1 MGSSK
6 CTVIGHCPR
15 RFALSPAQ
23 KSRIQR
29 RQRLILLQSLGC
41 PLRTNTAYLLRMTS
55 VVDCGRTLQVGGA
68 VRLPDRVLEPVERI
82 SEILFGLIMALT
94 ITGAV
99 SVATSDHFQIRT
111 MLWAAIGCNL
121 AWGIIDGGMY
131 LMARLGERGRNAVI
145 ARAVRELS
153 NREDAHRIIADELPP
168 LLGSIFQPAQLEF
181 IRERIS
187 QIPASDLRPGLTGRD
202 WLGAFGVC
210 ILVVLST
217 FPVVIPFIV
226 FGDARLALRT
236 SNAFAVVL
244 LFICGILFA
253 RHAGLWPWTT
263 GVIMVAIGAALVSVA
278 IALGG

>member
-1 MGSSK
+1 
-6 CTVIGHCPR
+6 
-15 RFALSPAQ
+15 
-23 KSRIQR
+23 
-29 RQRLILLQSLGC
+29 
-41 PLRTNTAYLLRMTS
+41 
-55 VVDCGRTLQVGGA
+55 
-68 VRLPDRVLEPVERI
+68 
-82 SEILFGLIMALT
+82 MALT

-111 MLWAAIGCNL
+111 MLWAALGCNL

-131 LMARLGERGRNAVI
+131 LMARLGERGRNAVV
-145 ARAVRELS
+145 ARAVRKTS
-153 NREDAHRIIADELPP
+153 NRDAHRIIADELPS

-181 IRERIS
+181 IRERINQMPVS
-187 QIPASDLRPGLTGRD
+187 ELRPGLTGRD

-236 SNAFAVVL
+236 SNALAVVL
-244 LFICGILFA
+244 LFICGFLFA

-263 GVIMVAIGAALVSVA
+263 GVIMVAIGAALECCNSPWRIMLVA
-278 IALGG
+278 NGEIPSTQISDRGYFFPRRLNGERYEGVPSFKPVPRIELRIGP